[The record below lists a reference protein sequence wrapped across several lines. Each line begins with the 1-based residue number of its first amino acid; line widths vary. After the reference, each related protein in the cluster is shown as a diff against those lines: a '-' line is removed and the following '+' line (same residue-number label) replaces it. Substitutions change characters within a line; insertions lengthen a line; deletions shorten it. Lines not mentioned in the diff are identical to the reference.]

1 LANGAIS
8 VRGTGAVVFGLAML
22 VELGGCRGRDVEFDC
37 EYSSDLFSQQVE
49 GAGEL
54 ADALPDKGPY
64 SAAMVLSAEGINKLL
79 GGTVDDDVPFTG
91 EVPFGPTTIFF
102 EPENDP
108 VIEIAE
114 IKGCSNCI
122 YYSIDFL
129 VELGQDGM
137 NFSTGTGN
145 AKMAIPMQLE
155 PIDGGGTKLIAAY
168 EEAEIK
174 EFEVTVYG
182 LDSEEYEG
190 MSEAI
195 SILMEENVKEQFG
208 PTELLTFEP
217 LGLGDGDVELAARE
231 LETFPEANSL
241 ALWLATN
248 MKLPKS
254 AALDIQP
261 ELPEELPMGM
271 QFSTG
276 LLLGMEQRMLEE
288 GNVPRYYDRDGNP
301 DEDGEFAVTI
311 EDVEGSG
318 AGDGRLDTIF
328 RVWRLEGGYCGYA
341 EADLPLFVEV
351 DETDEDLRVVPGTVE
366 VLRGKG
372 VGSLAAEED
381 DVVADNQQLLDNFR
395 GAVAKH
401 MGLTINYDSLSI
413 TGKVVYFFTKQV
425 DVEADAL
432 RSNLD
437 FVVVTA
443 P

>member
-1 LANGAIS
+1 MRRIGGLGL
-8 VRGTGAVVFGLAML
+8 GLAAVL
-22 VELGGCRGRDVEFDC
+22 ALGGCRGRDVEFDC
-37 EYSSDLFSQQVE
+37 EYSSDLFEQQSE
-49 GAGEL
+49 GKGEL
-54 ADALPDKGPY
+54 ADELPDEGPY
-64 SAAMVLSAEGINKLL
+64 PAAMLLTAEGINKLL
-79 GGTVDDDVPFTG
+79 GSTVEDDTPFTG
-91 EVPFGPTTIFF
+91 EVPFGPTKIQF
-102 EPENDP
+102 EPENAP
-108 VIEIAE
+108 VIEIAD
-114 IKGCSNCI
+114 IPGCSNCI

-129 VELGQDGM
+129 VDLGFGDM
-137 NFSTGTGN
+137 DVSSGTGN
-145 AKMAIPMQLE
+145 AKMAIPMKLE
-155 PIDGGGTKLIAAY
+155 LAEGGGTTLIAAY
-168 EEAEIK
+168 DEAEIQ

-190 MSEAI
+190 MAEAI

-208 PTELLTFEP
+208 PTELLTFDP

-261 ELPEELPMGM
+261 ELPDELPMGM

-301 DEDGEFAVTI
+301 DDDGEFAVTI
-311 EDVEGSG
+311 EEVEGSG

-351 DETDEDLRVVPGTVE
+351 DEENEDLRVVPGTVE

-381 DVVADNQQLLDNFR
+381 DVVADNQHLLDNFR

-401 MGLTINYDSLSI
+401 MGLTVNYDSLSI

-432 RSNLD
+432 RSGLD
-437 FVVVTA
+437 FVVVAA